1 MSCLVPD
8 KKSCTLR
15 DGPARLIV
23 GLHTLD
29 GLLAVIRVDS
39 EPRIVSLKN
48 TNALQQLSVS
58 VKIDCLKNTKK
69 DPVAKKAVLGLDEE
83 LLG

>member
-15 DGPARLIV
+15 DAPARLIV

-58 VKIDCLKNTKK
+58 DCLKNTKK